1 MKKRFL
7 GLFLVFAMLFACVPG
22 MAARAAGTDLSA
34 NVKVTDF
41 RFLVDGTETTV
52 LTPGKT
58 VTAEC
63 KLERTA
69 VGTGAQNYCFILQVI
84 DNGKLIDLKKLTGS
98 ISAADGKKTI
108 SVASAA
114 LGQDT
119 AKYEVVAL
127 LVSDMTTM
135 APLAMPAN
143 FKNSTCDIA
152 SITVAGNKVPLEAGK
167 TDYSMDLNIM
177 ESEMPPAIEVIPY
190 DLSTDIT
197 VNNISGDSGTATVTA
212 VSHDGK
218 STVQY
223 NIALN
228 ITTLKP
234 ASLKSVTVDGTPLAG
249 FAPNILEYRIN
260 PSSEAVPVIAFEK
273 ALASTETTVIAAT
286 ELPGTT
292 VVKTKA
298 ADGSEL
304 TYKFQFTKTV
314 EVTPFKAGETYAGK
328 MGISSSATM
337 NDFKFNNGVYWN
349 LNGEILAVKGGSESK
364 PYIAFQPNLP
374 AGSIVNRAEIDLTL
388 KGLDGKNANQGKLHF
403 DLYENTDTAW
413 TANTDG
419 QYTLA
424 EPAYGSSTVNDEL
437 IIPVGDTF
445 NTYTYNIDP
454 STVQGKDI
462 VSFTG
467 TIREGSAWD
476 TLFLLRT
483 RTADMPKLRITYY
496 KDYVEPEKLASV
508 TFDGKNYSAF
518 DSNKLEYKI
527 PSTDGQTTC
536 PVIAATAGASS
547 TKITIKQASGF
558 PGKATVTTEAADG
571 KSLTYTFIFLKTVE
585 VTPAAAA
592 VSLETGGKALLRVA
606 SDNIGNYMF
615 SSGRINRSG
624 RIFVGNT
631 YFKDKA
637 HIAFQ
642 PNLPADAVVDS
653 AELDLA
659 VSAVGSIKHINIYE
673 NTDTAWMNTAGE
685 SEAAA
690 PAFGSAVLNNETT
703 FDANYTK
710 QTYQIEPIFQG
721 RDLVSLTVFAKE
733 ATDSWSDYAVVELR
747 DVVPTLRINY
757 YREDST
763 AAEGQ
768 VTAVSVG
775 GKRLEEFDPAKY
787 DYIIKT
793 DAGTT
798 EVPEITYTLA
808 DNTTATYTPAAE
820 LPGTAKIVTS
830 GGLTYQFKLAKTEK
844 IAASAVGNKRYGQN
858 DPFMTPAAADWSK
871 TTFYNYGTQ
880 GRMLMVNWNGSYTD
894 ATSYA
899 YFYFDTAVPAD
910 CKVMD
915 AAVSLTAGGF
925 IKSGTGAESVHLDLF
940 ENTDTA
946 WVTDNTPYG
955 TANVVPAISENK
967 INTDSPDIPGT
978 DPETFNRYTY
988 QITPESISGKTG
1000 YGICALGR
1008 ELHDG
1013 FKIYS
1018 EISVR
1023 TGEEPVLTIT
1033 YYKD

>member
-84 DNGKLIDLKKLTGS
+84 DNGKLIDLKKITGS

-218 STVQY
+218 ATVQY

-234 ASLKSVTVDGTPLAG
+234 ASLKSVTVDGTPLEG
-249 FAPNILEYRIN
+249 FDPNTLEYRIN
-260 PSSEAVPVIAFEK
+260 GKTTVPVIAFEK
-273 ALASTETTVIAAT
+273 ALETTQTTVIAAT

-314 EVTPFKAGETYAGK
+314 EVSPYKAAEAYGSK
-328 MGISSSATM
+328 MGISAVDTM
-337 NDFKFNNGVYWN
+337 ASFLFNNGTYWN
-349 LNGEILAVKGGSESK
+349 LSGEILSVKGGSESK
-364 PYIAFQPNLP
+364 AYIAFQPNLP
-374 AGSIVNRAEIDLTL
+374 AGAIVESAKIDLTL
-388 KGLDGKNANQGKLHF
+388 KGVDGKGANAGKLHF
-403 DLYENTDTAW
+403 DLYENTDTTW
-413 TANTDG
+413 TANADG

-424 EPAYGSSTVNDEL
+424 APAYGSSTVNDEL

-454 STVQGKDI
+454 STVQGKD
-462 VSFTG
+462 VASFTG
-467 TIREGSAWD
+467 IIREGSAWD

-483 RTADMPKLRITYY
+483 RTADMPKLKITYY

-508 TFDGKNYSAF
+508 TFDGKPYPAF
-518 DSNKLEYKI
+518 NPNTYEYKI
-527 PSTDGQTTC
+527 PSTDGQTTS
-536 PVIAATAGASS
+536 PVIAATAGSS
-547 TKITIKQASGF
+547 TTEVTVTQASGF
-558 PGKATVTTEAADG
+558 PGKATVTTKAADG
-571 KSLTYTFIFLKTVE
+571 TSLTYTFLFLKTIEITPANIAQGKYPSTLQKMDPAQFDTFQSYNYGGTGEMLTISWSDYTSGTSYSYMGFQPNLPLDALVDSAE
-585 VTPAAAA
+585 LDLYVNTYNSMDSNPLHLDLFENTDISWMSLTAGETTGTSLPAISTAKLNTNDIDMNPSSGYVKQTYPLNTNVVAGKQTLGIGARTRELSNSYGKYNAIAMKSGYTPVLRVNYYKEGTAAAEAGKVTAVSIDGVKLNEFTSDQYEYVIKTAVGATEIPEITYTLADNTTATYTPATTLPGTATIVTSGDLTYTFRFAKTVQVTAAAAA
-592 VSLETGGKALLRVA
+592 VSLTTGGKNLVRAA
-606 SDNIGNYMF
+606 SEDLGNYFF

-642 PNLPADAVVDS
+642 PGLPANAVIES
-653 AELDLA
+653 AELDLG
-659 VSAVGSIKHINIYE
+659 VSVTGNIQHISIYE
-673 NTDTAWMNTAGE
+673 NTDISWMSTTGE

-690 PAFGSAVLNNETT
+690 PSYGSAVLNNEITL
-703 FDANYTK
+703 DSSYTK
-710 QTYQIEPIFQG
+710 QTYKIDAVFQG
-721 RDLVSLTVFAKE
+721 RSLVSFTIFTKE
-733 ATDSWSDYAVVELR
+733 TTDSWSDYATVELR
-747 DVVPTLRINY
+747 DVTPTLRISY
-757 YREDST
+757 Y
-763 AAEGQ
+763 
-768 VTAVSVG
+768 
-775 GKRLEEFDPAKY
+775 
-787 DYIIKT
+787 
-793 DAGTT
+793 T
-798 EVPEITYTLA
+798 E
-808 DNTTATYTPAAE
+808 
-820 LPGTAKIVTS
+820 
-830 GGLTYQFKLAKTEK
+830 
-844 IAASAVGNKRYGQN
+844 
-858 DPFMTPAAADWSK
+858 
-871 TTFYNYGTQ
+871 
-880 GRMLMVNWNGSYTD
+880 
-894 ATSYA
+894 
-899 YFYFDTAVPAD
+899 
-910 CKVMD
+910 
-915 AAVSLTAGGF
+915 
-925 IKSGTGAESVHLDLF
+925 
-940 ENTDTA
+940 
-946 WVTDNTPYG
+946 
-955 TANVVPAISENK
+955 
-967 INTDSPDIPGT
+967 
-978 DPETFNRYTY
+978 
-988 QITPESISGKTG
+988 
-1000 YGICALGR
+1000 
-1008 ELHDG
+1008 
-1013 FKIYS
+1013 
-1018 EISVR
+1018 
-1023 TGEEPVLTIT
+1023 
-1033 YYKD
+1033 